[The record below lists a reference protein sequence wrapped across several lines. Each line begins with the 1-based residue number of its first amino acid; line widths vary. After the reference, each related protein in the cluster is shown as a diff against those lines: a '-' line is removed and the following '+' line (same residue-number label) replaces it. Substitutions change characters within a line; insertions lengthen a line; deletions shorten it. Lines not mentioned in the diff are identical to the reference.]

1 MKRSCIAQN
10 RLSRLPN
17 TSLPSGGF
25 GLTTLTALVIT
36 GMIGSGVFVTSGF
49 ALEALGSRMFVLA
62 AWFVGGLIA
71 LCGAVAYGGLARRL
85 PKSGGEYLYLS
96 RSLHPFCGFLAGIVS
111 LTAGFSGGIAFA
123 VMTCQEYA
131 KGILA
136 LPAWMPSQTIAT
148 AVLILCCLIHVE
160 AGRVAARLN
169 TSIVFLK
176 VLTILCLIVFGYS
189 VVGWPLEAT
198 GKPIDAPLTS
208 VTIGGFAMTVVW
220 VMFSYTGF
228 NEAIYVASEAR
239 VGRRTVPLAL
249 LVGTLITTLLYCAM
263 NDIFLRSAPVADLAG
278 QPQVAAVAAA
288 ALGGQTAEWWMR
300 VVIVLSTLSAA
311 AGMTMAGSRV
321 ATAMADDGFLPG
333 WLQGQAGR
341 SRAVVLQTSLALIL
355 VYVTTL
361 RDLLGSLGV
370 TLSLCSAMT
379 VGTLFFSKT
388 QAQAIPDDV
397 SQPSQFVLA
406 AAVIYCSAT
415 LLFAVLYG
423 WHDPWQCGGILAI
436 VAVAVVL
443 WPCVRSSALSHA
455 SHSQRD

>member
-1 MKRSCIAQN
+1 MKSSC
-10 RLSRLPN
+10 SVDSN
-17 TSLPSGGF
+17 TSSSSNKSSPTEGF

-49 ALEALGSRMFVLA
+49 ALESLGSRVFVLA
-62 AWFVGGLIA
+62 AWFVGGLVA
-71 LCGAVAYGGLARRL
+71 LCGAVAYGGLVRRL

-96 RSLHPFCGFLAGIVS
+96 RWLHPFCGFLAGLVS

-123 VMTCQEYA
+123 AMTCQEYA

-148 AVLILCCLIHVE
+148 VVLILCCLIHVE
-160 AGRVAARLN
+160 AGRVAARIN
-169 TSIVFLK
+169 TTIVLLK
-176 VLTILCLIVFGYS
+176 ILTLLCLIVFGYS

-198 GKPIDAPLTS
+198 GKPMDVPLPNA
-208 VTIGGFAMTVVW
+208 TIGGFAMAVVW

-249 LVGTLITTLLYCAM
+249 LVGTLITTFLYFAI
-263 NDIFLRSAPVADLAG
+263 NDVFLRSAPVADLAG
-278 QPQVAAVAAA
+278 QSQVAAVAAA
-288 ALGGQTAEWWMR
+288 ALGGETAEWWMR
-300 VVIVLSTLSAA
+300 FVIVLSTLSAA

-321 ATAMADDGFLPG
+321 ATAMADDGLLPR

-355 VYVTTL
+355 VYVSTL
-361 RDLLGSLGV
+361 RDLLGALGV
-370 TLSLCSAMT
+370 TLSLCSALT
-379 VGTLFFSKT
+379 VGTLFLSKT
-388 QAQAIPDDV
+388 QARDKPAE
-397 SQPSQFVLA
+397 STQPSRFVLA
-406 AAVIYCSAT
+406 AAAMYCGAT
-415 LLFAVLYG
+415 LLFAALYG
-423 WHDPWQCGGILAI
+423 WHDPWQCGGILTIFAL
-436 VAVAVVL
+436 AVVL

-455 SHSQRD
+455 NHSQYD

>member
-1 MKRSCIAQN
+1 MRYFSNKS
-10 RLSRLPN
+10 SP
-17 TSLPSGGF
+17 TDGF

-36 GMIGSGVFVTSGF
+36 GMMGSGVFVTSGF
-49 ALEALGSRMFVLA
+49 ALESLGSRAFVLV

-131 KGILA
+131 KGVLA
-136 LPAWMPSQTIAT
+136 FPAWMPSQTIAT
-148 AVLILCCLIHVE
+148 AALILCCLIHVE
-160 AGRVAARLN
+160 AGWFAARLN

-189 VVGWPLEAT
+189 VVGWPLEAV
-198 GKPIDAPLTS
+198 GKPIDSPLTRAT
-208 VTIGGFAMTVVW
+208 VGGFAMTVVW

-249 LVGTLITTLLYCAM
+249 LVGTLLTTLLYIAM
-263 NDIFLRSAPVADLAG
+263 NDVFLRSAPVADLAG
-278 QPQVAAVAAA
+278 QPQIAAVAAA
-288 ALGGQTAEWWMR
+288 ALGGHAAERWMR

-321 ATAMADDGFLPG
+321 ATAMADDGLLPR
-333 WLQGQAGR
+333 W
-341 SRAVVLQTSLALIL
+341 
-355 VYVTTL
+355 
-361 RDLLGSLGV
+361 
-370 TLSLCSAMT
+370 
-379 VGTLFFSKT
+379 
-388 QAQAIPDDV
+388 
-397 SQPSQFVLA
+397 
-406 AAVIYCSAT
+406 
-415 LLFAVLYG
+415 
-423 WHDPWQCGGILAI
+423 
-436 VAVAVVL
+436 
-443 WPCVRSSALSHA
+443 
-455 SHSQRD
+455 

>member
-1 MKRSCIAQN
+1 MSSSSNKSSPAE
-10 RLSRLPN
+10 
-17 TSLPSGGF
+17 GF

-49 ALEALGSRMFVLA
+49 ALESLGSRDFVLA
-62 AWFVGGLIA
+62 AWFVGGLVA

-96 RSLHPFCGFLAGIVS
+96 RWLHPFCGFLAGLVS

-123 VMTCQEYA
+123 AMTCQEYA
-131 KGILA
+131 KGILV

-148 AVLILCCLIHVE
+148 VVLILCCLIHVE
-160 AGRVAARLN
+160 AGRVAARIN
-169 TSIVFLK
+169 TTIVFLK

-198 GKPIDAPLTS
+198 GKPIEIPL
-208 VTIGGFAMTVVW
+208 VGATIGGFAMAVVW

-239 VGRRTVPLAL
+239 VSRRTVPLAL
-249 LVGTLITTLLYCAM
+249 LVGTLITTLLYFAI
-263 NDIFLRSAPVADLAG
+263 NDVFLRSAPVADLAG
-278 QPQVAAVAAA
+278 QSQVAAVAAA
-288 ALGGQTAEWWMR
+288 ALGGETAEWWMR
-300 VVIVLSTLSAA
+300 FIIVLSTLSAA

-333 WLQGQAGR
+333 WLQGRTGR

-355 VYVTTL
+355 VYLTTL

-379 VGTLFFSKT
+379 VGTLFLSKT
-388 QAQAIPDDV
+388 QARDKPDK
-397 SQPSQFVLA
+397 STQPSRSVLA
-406 AAVIYCSAT
+406 AAVIYCTAT

-455 SHSQRD
+455 NHSQRD

>member
-1 MKRSCIAQN
+1 MSSSSNKSSPAE
-10 RLSRLPN
+10 
-17 TSLPSGGF
+17 GF

-49 ALEALGSRMFVLA
+49 ALESLGSRVFVLA
-62 AWFVGGLIA
+62 AWFVGGLVA

-96 RSLHPFCGFLAGIVS
+96 RWLHPFCGFLAGLVS

-123 VMTCQEYA
+123 AMTCQEYA

-148 AVLILCCLIHVE
+148 VVLILCCLIHVE
-160 AGRVAARLN
+160 AGRVAARIN
-169 TSIVFLK
+169 TTIVFLK
-176 VLTILCLIVFGYS
+176 VLAILCLIVFGYS

-198 GKPIDAPLTS
+198 GKPIDIPHTRA
-208 VTIGGFAMTVVW
+208 TIGGFAMTVVW

-239 VGRRTVPLAL
+239 VSRRTVPLAL
-249 LVGTLITTLLYCAM
+249 LVGTLITTLLYFAI
-263 NDIFLRSAPVADLAG
+263 NDVFLRSAPVADLAG
-278 QPQVAAVAAA
+278 QSQVAAVAAA
-288 ALGGQTAEWWMR
+288 ALGGETAEWWMR
-300 VVIVLSTLSAA
+300 FIIVLSTLSAA

-333 WLQGQAGR
+333 WLQGQTGP
-341 SRAVVLQTSLALIL
+341 SRAVLLQTSLALIL
-355 VYVTTL
+355 VYLTTL

-379 VGTLFFSKT
+379 VGTLFFLKT
-388 QAQAIPDDV
+388 QPQEVLDDS
-397 SQPSQFVLA
+397 SQPSRFVLA
-406 AAVIYCSAT
+406 AAVMYCSAT

-423 WHDPWQCGGILAI
+423 WHDPWQCCGILAI
-436 VAVAVVL
+436 VAVAIVL

-455 SHSQRD
+455 NHSQRD